1 VVVQIT
7 PSSCQILNPSANPY
21 HRPDFKPLPFP
32 FVCRWLHPIQPSV
45 QNQSPDTPSQTWT
58 KAPVLNRVPTMAV
71 PSVLSTKPVRVF
83 VIVSSTLCLFVFWS
97 AILSSMWTFESELV
111 KDGGESAEQS
121 DQVCHVLVISTYPPR
136 RLVVNPVFYGSLFS
150 CKEHAWFSAGL

>member
-1 VVVQIT
+1 
-7 PSSCQILNPSANPY
+7 
-21 HRPDFKPLPFP
+21 
-32 FVCRWLHPIQPSV
+32 
-45 QNQSPDTPSQTWT
+45 
-58 KAPVLNRVPTMAV
+58 MAV

-111 KDGGESAEQS
+111 KDGGESAEPS

-136 RLVVNPVFYGSLFS
+136 RLVVKPIFLKKFVLFRRACLAFS
-150 CKEHAWFSAGL
+150 WFVTPRLTRSGIFCKGLVTRPYLCRFPWWFSR